1 MNRIDAFIDQH
12 IGRSQG
18 FGSAVCEVMMFR
30 GSNDEVGEE
39 CHKTAFACRSCDT
52 KVCSEHGKRCEF
64 CGTWLCLD
72 CAEYQHECRREVLA
86 IADFLHEHHHIADR
100 PDKGQDCY
108 ICVSDARQIEAK
120 RKQALGEVA

>member
-1 MNRIDAFIDQH
+1 MSIGSFIEHEIRRDY
-12 IGRSQG
+12 GRHYCEAQLFKGSHDETGESCGNFASTCPGCGSQD
-18 FGSAVCEVMMFR
+18 R
-30 GSNDEVGEE
+30 
-39 CHKTAFACRSCDT
+39 
-52 KVCSEHGKRCEF
+52 CSEHGTRCPI
-64 CGTWLCLD
+64 CGTWFCDPD
-72 CAEYQHECRREVLA
+72 CMADRHECRREVMA